1 MATYT
6 GTQTLL
12 DTEFIPYIASIASG
26 SGTGGN
32 GVTVLQVPT
41 TEFWEVQIQYIQIT
55 GGSSFSVVTL
65 AVTLP
70 GTNTTSVVMYSVN
83 NATLTKNI
91 FNPEA
96 VQLPLLIGPNQR
108 LRLTKSGTSVAGIT
122 MYAVVKKYRKP
133 S

>member
-12 DTEFIPYIASIASG
+12 DTEFIPYTASLAGG
-26 SGTGGN
+26 SGTSGN

-41 TEFWEVQIQYIQIT
+41 TEYWEVQIQYIQIT
-55 GGSSFSVVTL
+55 SGFNTTLTL

-70 GTNTTSVVMYSVN
+70 GTNTTAAIMYQTDGN
-83 NATLTKNI
+83 ITRAI
-91 FNPEA
+91 FNPESS
-96 VQLPLLIGPNQR
+96 QLPLLIGPNQR
-108 LRLTKSGTSVAGIT
+108 IRMSKLGTGTSELI
-122 MYAVVKKYRKP
+122 MLAVVKKYRKP